1 MKSIEVEINGR
12 MTPVCFAED
21 VDKVNNEIRE
31 RHERQMNELESH
43 WKGVLES
50 KEQEFAM
57 ELRKREA
64 QTQSVMEH
72 ISSQPPMTFHDDI
85 SNVLRTCEREG
96 NAAPAYDFLR
106 GMGAGWWLCDKLN
119 SSHESIDVGMTD
131 QIRKSLNRREE
142 K

>member
-1 MKSIEVEINGR
+1 MKTIEVEINGK

-57 ELRKREA
+57 ELRKRE
-64 QTQSVMEH
+64 TQSQRVMEH
-72 ISSQPPMTFHDDI
+72 VSSKPSRTFHDDI
-85 SNVLRTCEREG
+85 
-96 NAAPAYDFLR
+96 
-106 GMGAGWWLCDKLN
+106 
-119 SSHESIDVGMTD
+119 
-131 QIRKSLNRREE
+131 
-142 K
+142 